1 MADQNTSTPAN
12 GSLLKWIAATSAA
25 VYTVFVLVVQSGG
38 SEASYQTTVWVSWA
52 AITLVAAGTFGVGA
66 LLKGNIAEPAHSAT
80 DDQVPVLTSV
90 G

>member
-1 MADQNTSTPAN
+1 MDRS
-12 GSLLKWIAATSAA
+12 
-25 VYTVFVLVVQSGG
+25 
-38 SEASYQTTVWVSWA
+38 ASYQTTVWVSWA